1 MTIHD
6 GDVAFRPAPGIES
19 AVVAGELCLL
29 EPRRSQLVILNDA
42 AAAVWQLAG
51 SGAAFDSIVRQLEE
65 RFDIE
70 PALVRAE
77 ISATVEQLEQSGL
90 LVRRA

>member
-1 MTIHD
+1 MTNDD

-29 EPRRSQLVILNDA
+29 EPRRSQLVVLNDT

-51 SGAAFDSIVRQLEE
+51 SGAAFDSIVTQLEE
-65 RFDIE
+65 RFGVD

-77 ISATVEQLEQSGL
+77 ISTTVEQLERRGL

>member
-1 MTIHD
+1 MTNDD
-6 GDVAFRPAPGIES
+6 GDVAFRSAPDVES

-29 EPRRSQLVILNDA
+29 EPRLSQLVVLNDT

-51 SGAAFDSIVRQLEE
+51 SGATFDTIVAQLQE

-70 PALVRAE
+70 PQRVRDE
-77 ISATVEQLEQSGL
+77 ISTTVEQLQRRGL
-90 LVRRA
+90 LVRRT